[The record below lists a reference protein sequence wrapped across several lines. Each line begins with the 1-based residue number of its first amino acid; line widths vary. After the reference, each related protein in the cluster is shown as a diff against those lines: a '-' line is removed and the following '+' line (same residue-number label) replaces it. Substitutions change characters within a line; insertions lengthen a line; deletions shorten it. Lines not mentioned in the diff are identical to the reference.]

1 MDISKLAQMNRDITS
16 YYGINRGSYSI
27 VYTPYHIFIY
37 SMLKPIYFV
46 PFTGVILIILHNITN
61 NLVIIKNSFCNYL
74 FKQVKYLKYFSLNQF
89 KIEKKEI
96 KDFFF
101 QPISKRA
108 G

>member
-1 MDISKLAQMNRDITS
+1 MDISKLIQINNDIAS
-16 YYGINRGSYSI
+16 YCGINRGSYSI
-27 VYTPYHIFIY
+27 VYTPYQKFIY

-46 PFTGVILIILHNITN
+46 PFTGVVLIILHNITN

-74 FKQVKYLKYFSLNQF
+74 FKQVKHLKYFSLNQY
-89 KIEKKEI
+89 KIVKKET
-96 KDFFF
+96 KNFFF